1 MITLRRAVFACV
13 MAFTA
18 ALAPVCATAQTS
30 EEESIYDET
39 DEALVI
45 SLSTNDVIAWR
56 DEGEGLESGLALYL
70 TEEKGEELYDIT
82 RLHVGE
88 QLYIVVRGKE
98 VYDFQI
104 MDPIGDNRLFMKMS
118 NSNRKIVSGM
128 LPTTPGVVPKT
139 RVVK

>member
-13 MAFTA
+13 LAFTA

-88 QLYIVVRGKE
+88 QLYVVVRGKE

-118 NSNRKIVSGM
+118 NSNRQIVAAM
-128 LPTTPGVVPKT
+128 LPTTPGTVPKT